1 MSEPKIISPLLDGFV
16 MGGAIS
22 SHDGVN
28 CYPAMKENSDNKYIV
43 KIISIPAS
51 QVQLEA
57 LLLTGAYKDAASA
70 TEYFKDLSEG
80 IVRETEILQ
89 ELAKLEGFL
98 PYEGCQVAPMEN
110 NRLGYNVYL
119 VSTYKR
125 SVEKFM
131 RRNPM
136 THLGAVNLGL
146 DLCAAMA
153 ACRRAGYLYVDL
165 KPTNIFISEDKT
177 YRVGDL
183 GFVSMDSL
191 KYASLPSKYIS
202 SYTAPEMHDALATLN
217 TTIDTYAIGMIL
229 YQIYNDGKL
238 PFENHAPAEILPPP
252 VNADYEMAE
261 IILKAC
267 NPDPQKRWEDP
278 AQMGQALV
286 AYMQR
291 NEVND
296 KPILPPVI
304 SEIPLAADPVSM
316 PQSNTEDDLLADNPA
331 AASVAPI
338 PVVPMAD
345 ETIPSAESAEAIT
358 NDVVT
363 EEVSSMLDHADDL
376 ISHEAPEG
384 VIAPE
389 PVNVRL
395 PKSDNDDDDEYDE
408 DYDED
413 EEYDDEDDE
422 DDEYDEDDDEYDDED
437 ENDSPAL
444 VKERKPLFAK
454 RAKVAPQPAVAEPDE
469 DDEDDDEDEADVQPK
484 KKSRSWIAVL
494 VIILVVSLLC
504 GGVYYYYNN
513 YYLLPVDSMEV
524 HGFEDQLTVEV
535 VADIDESLLTVV
547 CTDTY
552 GNTQQKGLSNGQ
564 AVFTELTPGTTYKL
578 HLEIEGFHKLV
589 NSTSCSYSTPKQI
602 NVVSF
607 TAITGAED
615 GSVALS
621 FTVDGADAA
630 QEWNIV
636 YSTDGEEEKTAPC
649 SGHSANISGLTVGKT
664 YTFKLVPATELY
676 MVGTDTLE
684 FTASKLILAEN
695 LQIVS
700 CHNGEL
706 VAQWATPADATASGW
721 AVRCYNDDGYDSSLT
736 TTENTATFTG
746 IEGSKAYTVEVTAE
760 GMMQSSRTYI
770 TANPIT
776 ITNIHEN
783 TENTPDLT
791 IEWDYSGV
799 PAEDGWLVLYSLAGS
814 EKQEVIKSTEASAT
828 ITNAI
833 PGAQYNLQ
841 IQSANGATVFGGSY
855 TYSSPA
861 AEPYWNEDYMVG
873 AKVMEASLCK
883 APDKENWTFRDVA
896 NGDYTTTFASGEAA
910 AIMLKVEGG
919 FYPYNAGE
927 ILAMYVIRNAAGDLI
942 TTDTQTL
949 TWKNL
954 WTNYKPAYC
963 GLKLPNMPTEAGEY
977 TVDLYFDGGTIC
989 SLKFTVS

>member
-22 SHDGVN
+22 SHDGVS

-57 LLLTGAYKDAASA
+57 LLLTGAYRDAASA
-70 TEYFKDLSEG
+70 TEYFKELSEG
-80 IVRETEILQ
+80 IVKETEILQ

-98 PYEGCQVAPMEN
+98 PYEGCQIAPMEN

-119 VSTYKR
+119 VSDYKR

-165 KPTNIFISEDKT
+165 KPSNIFISEDKA

-238 PFENHAPAEILPPP
+238 PFENHAPAEVLPPP

-261 IILKAC
+261 IIAKAC

-278 AQMGQALV
+278 TQMGQALV

-296 KPILPPVI
+296 TPILPPVI
-304 SEIPLAADPVSM
+304 SEIPLAADPVVS
-316 PQSNTEDDLLADNPA
+316 QQGASEEDLLAGNPA
-331 AASVAPI
+331 AASIPAV
-338 PVVPMAD
+338 PVVPMPD
-345 ETIPSAESAEAIT
+345 ETIPSAESAEGI
-358 NDVVT
+358 NSDVVT

-376 ISHEAPEG
+376 IAHEAPEG

-395 PKSDNDDDDEYDE
+395 PKTEVDDDDDDEDE
-408 DYDED
+408 DYD
-413 EEYDDEDDE
+413 DDEDE
-422 DDEYDEDDDEYDDED
+422 DYDDDDEYDDED
-437 ENDSPAL
+437 DYDDEEEEDRPVP
-444 VKERKPLFAK
+444 VKQRKPVFAK
-454 RAKVAPQPAVAEPDE
+454 RPKEVPQVIEND
-469 DDEDDDEDEADVQPK
+469 DDDEEEDEEEDDVQPK

-513 YYLLPVDSMEV
+513 FYLLPVDSMEV

-636 YSTDGEEEKTAPC
+636 YSTEGEEEKTAAC
-649 SGHSANISGLTVGKT
+649 SGFSANINGLTVGKT
-664 YTFKLVPATELY
+664 YTFRLVPATELY

-700 CHNGEL
+700 CHDGEL
-706 VAQWATPADATASGW
+706 VAQWAVPADTTVTGW
-721 AVRCYNDDGYDSSLT
+721 TVRCYTDDGYDSSIT
-736 TTENTATFTG
+736 TTENTATFTEIDG
-746 IEGSKAYTVEVTAE
+746 TKAYTVEVTAE
-760 GMMQSSRTYI
+760 GMMQSTRTYI

-776 ITNIHEN
+776 ITAVREN
-783 TENTPDLT
+783 TENAPDLT

-814 EKQEVIKSTEASAT
+814 QKQEVIKCTEASAT

-855 TYSSPA
+855 TYSGPA

-883 APDKENWTFRDVA
+883 APDKETWNFRDVA
-896 NGDYTTTFASGEAA
+896 DGDYTTTFASGEAA

-927 ILAMYVIRNAAGDLI
+927 IQAMYVIRNAAGDLI
-942 TTDTQTL
+942 STDTQTL

-977 TVDLYFDGGTIC
+977 TVDLYFDGGTVC
-989 SLKFTVS
+989 TLKFTVS

>member
-1 MSEPKIISPLLDGFV
+1 MSEPKMISPLLDGFV
-16 MGGAIS
+16 IGGAIS

-70 TEYFKDLSEG
+70 TEYFKELSEG
-80 IVRETEILQ
+80 IVKETEILQ

-98 PYEGCQVAPMEN
+98 PYEGCQIVPMEN

-119 VSTYKR
+119 VSDYKR

-153 ACRRAGYLYVDL
+153 ASRRAGYLYVDL
-165 KPTNIFISEDKT
+165 KPSNIFISEDKA
-177 YRVGDL
+177 YRIGDL
-183 GFVSMDSL
+183 GFISMDSL

-238 PFENHAPAEILPPP
+238 PFENHAPAETLPPP

-261 IILKAC
+261 IITKAC

-278 AQMGQALV
+278 VQMGQALV

-296 KPILPPVI
+296 TPILPPVI
-304 SEIPLAADPVSM
+304 SEIPLAADPVSNR
-316 PQSNTEDDLLADNPA
+316 QTEPEEDLLAGNPA
-331 AASVAPI
+331 AAPIVAAPI
-338 PVVPMAD
+338 IPTTD
-345 ETIPSAESAEAIT
+345 ETIPSVESAECI
-358 NDVVT
+358 NSNVVT
-363 EEVSSMLDHADDL
+363 EEVSSMLDQADDL
-376 ISHEAPEG
+376 IAHDTPEG

-395 PKSDNDDDDEYDE
+395 PKSDVEDDDEDDYDDDEYE
-408 DYDED
+408 DDDED
-413 EEYDDEDDE
+413 EDD
-422 DDEYDEDDDEYDDED
+422 YDDEYDDEYDNED
-437 ENDSPAL
+437 EEDSPAP
-444 VKERKPLFAK
+444 VKQRKPLFTK
-454 RAKVAPQPAVAEPDE
+454 RPKESPAPVEIEADE
-469 DDEDDDEDEADVQPK
+469 DDEEEDEEDDVQPR

-552 GNTQQKGLSNGQ
+552 GNTQQKGLTNGQ

-602 NVVSF
+602 SIVSF
-607 TAITGAED
+607 TAITGTED
-615 GSVALS
+615 GSVSLS

-636 YSTDGEEEKTAPC
+636 YGTDGEDEKTVAC
-649 SGHSANISGLTVGKT
+649 SGYSANINGLTVGKT
-664 YTFKLVPATELY
+664 YTFRLVPATELY

-684 FTASKLILAEN
+684 FTASKLILADN

-700 CHNGEL
+700 CNNGQL
-706 VAQWATPADATASGW
+706 VAEWSAPADATVTGW
-721 AVRCYNDDGYDSSLT
+721 KVRCYNDEGYDKSVT
-736 TTENTATFTG
+736 TTENTATFDD
-746 IEGSKAYTVEVTAE
+746 INGSKAYTVEVTAE
-760 GMMQSSRTYI
+760 GMLQSTRTYI

-776 ITNIHEN
+776 ITEIRGNSDN
-783 TENTPDLT
+783 APDLS
-791 IEWDYSGV
+791 IEWDYSGI

-814 EKQEVIKSTEASAT
+814 QKQEVIKSTEASA
-828 ITNAI
+828 IIVNAI

-883 APDKENWTFRDVA
+883 APNKEGWTFRDVA
-896 NGDYTTTFASGEAA
+896 NDDYTDTFAVGESA

-927 ILAMYVIRNAAGDLI
+927 ILAMYVVRNAAGDLI
-942 TTDTQTL
+942 STDTQTL
-949 TWKNL
+949 TWKTL

-989 SLKFTVS
+989 TLKFTIS

>member
-70 TEYFKDLSEG
+70 TQYFKELSEG

-98 PYEGCQVAPMEN
+98 PYEGCQIAPMEN

-119 VSTYKR
+119 VSDYKR

-165 KPTNIFISEDKT
+165 KPSNIFISEDKE

-202 SYTAPEMHDALATLN
+202 SYTAPEMLDALATLN

-238 PFENHAPAEILPPP
+238 PFENHAPAEVLPPP

-261 IILKAC
+261 IIAKAC

-278 AQMGQALV
+278 TQMGQALV

-296 KPILPPVI
+296 TPILPPVI
-304 SEIPLAADPVSM
+304 SEIPLAADPVETK
-316 PQSNTEDDLLADNPA
+316 QEDTEDDLLEGNPA
-331 AASVAPI
+331 VAPAAI

-345 ETIPSAESAEAIT
+345 ETIPSAESAEGI
-358 NDVVT
+358 NSDVVT

-376 ISHEAPEG
+376 ISHNTPEG

-389 PVNVRL
+389 PVDVRL
-395 PKSDNDDDDEYDE
+395 PKNETYDDEEDYDD

-413 EEYDDEDDE
+413 ED
-422 DDEYDEDDDEYDDED
+422 YDDED
-437 ENDSPAL
+437 EYDDDYDDEDEEDSPAP
-444 VKERKPLFAK
+444 VKQSKPFFAK
-454 RAKVAPQPAVAEPDE
+454 RPKAEPQPVVSNVDE
-469 DDEDDDEDEADVQPK
+469 DDEEDEDEDDEEDIQPK

-513 YYLLPVDSMEV
+513 FYLLPVDSMEV

-589 NSTSCSYSTPKQI
+589 NTTSCSYSTPKQI
-602 NVVSF
+602 NIVSF

-621 FTVDGADAA
+621 FTVDGADANQA
-630 QEWNIV
+630 WNIV
-636 YSTDGEEEKTAPC
+636 YSTEGEEEKTAAC
-649 SGHSANISGLTVGKT
+649 SGHSANINGLTVGKT
-664 YTFKLVPATELY
+664 YTFRLVPATELY

-684 FTASKLILAEN
+684 FTASKLILAES

-700 CHNGEL
+700 CNNGEL
-706 VAQWATPADATASGW
+706 VAQWSTPADATVTNW
-721 AVRCYNDDGYDSSLT
+721 KVRCYTDDGYDNSVT
-736 TTENTATFTG
+736 TAENTATFTEIDG
-746 IEGSKAYTVEVTAE
+746 TKAYTVEVTAE
-760 GMMQSSRTYI
+760 GMMQSTRTYI

-776 ITNIHEN
+776 ITAVREN
-783 TENTPDLT
+783 TEHAPDLT

-814 EKQEVIKSTEASAT
+814 EKQDVIKCTEASAT
-828 ITNAI
+828 ITKAI

-883 APDKENWTFRDVA
+883 TPDKENWTFRDVA
-896 NGDYTTTFASGEAA
+896 DGDYTTNFASGESA

-927 ILAMYVIRNAAGDLI
+927 IQAMFVIRNAAGDLV
-942 TTDTQTL
+942 TTDIQTL

-989 SLKFTVS
+989 TLKFTVS